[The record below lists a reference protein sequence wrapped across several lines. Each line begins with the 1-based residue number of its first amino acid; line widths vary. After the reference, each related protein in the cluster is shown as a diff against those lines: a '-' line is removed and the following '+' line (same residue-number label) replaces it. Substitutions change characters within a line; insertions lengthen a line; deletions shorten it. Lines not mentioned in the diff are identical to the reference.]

1 MSIYFLLLSLLSFSL
16 SKDSDCVNIENASL
30 DVCSKVSTG
39 TMNKCCY
46 VSYTAA
52 DSTEKKI
59 CRLVDG
65 ATPQTILTSKSIII
79 SELEDGSTNP
89 SVKCNTAADTC
100 EAIENPT
107 SFASCNV
114 TEQRTVS
121 IVIQ

>member
-16 SKDSDCVNIENASL
+16 SKDFDCVNIENASL
-30 DVCSKVSTG
+30 DVCSNVSTG

-52 DSTEKKI
+52 DST
-59 CRLVDG
+59 
-65 ATPQTILTSKSIII
+65 
-79 SELEDGSTNP
+79 
-89 SVKCNTAADTC
+89 
-100 EAIENPT
+100 ENPT